1 MAKAE
6 YRSAIRSR
14 KLITRALA
22 DLLQEKPLDKI
33 TVTDVV
39 RRAEVNR
46 GTFYAHY
53 TDIPGV
59 LRCLIEQI
67 FDRIRQAAL
76 DASCQPLEVP
86 HALLAAIQ
94 EILEE
99 DTEFCRK
106 VMTSSAS
113 AQMED
118 QLVQLMLDYLLQHED
133 LFGFGNHEEY
143 DMTIRFCAGG
153 LATLYRTWFAG
164 LLPISLDELTHQAE
178 LLVHRCIPSTTE
190 RSIPAAT
197 TL

>member
-53 TDIPGV
+53 ADIPSV
-59 LRCLIEQI
+59 LRCLIEQT
-67 FDRIRQAAL
+67 FDRIRQAVFDQAHQTPNL
-76 DASCQPLEVP
+76 P
-86 HALLAAIQ
+86 HVLLAAIQ

-113 AQMED
+113 AQLED
-118 QLVQLMLDYLLQHED
+118 QLVRLVLDYLLQHED
-133 LFGFGNHEEY
+133 QFGFGSHEQY
-143 DMTIRFCAGG
+143 DLTIRFCAGG
-153 LATLYRTWFAG
+153 LTTLYRTWFAG
-164 LLPISLDELTHQAE
+164 DMPIPLEELTHQAE
-178 LLVHRCIPSTTE
+178 LLLNRCIPAD
-190 RSIPAAT
+190 PAT
-197 TL
+197 ITL